1 MDWVSIALV
10 AGVFLVIGY
19 LTASLVATLRRPEP
33 AEEAEVVEIP
43 DPFPEGLD
51 EILRVWR
58 RSSDGVLIPE
68 VRGEAIY
75 NVADLKL
82 EHHADIS
89 LALVDLYAWLEQSSY
104 PMPTSP
110 LSTEKSDAPASG
122 SESVPMTKS
131 TRGLGGSPQP
141 VSTSS
146 SEVPSRPSLNP
157 LKPFL
162 DAARRGSPPVTTGE
176 QPMSIAAQIDEI
188 LQRKISGTPLERQEV
203 RLIEF
208 PKSGMV
214 ILVGKEQYEGVDA
227 VPDKVI
233 REVIEEAVSEWEARM
248 LGDES
253 DDPTQP
259 ST

>member
-1 MDWVSIALV
+1 
-10 AGVFLVIGY
+10 
-19 LTASLVATLRRPEP
+19 
-33 AEEAEVVEIP
+33 
-43 DPFPEGLD
+43 
-51 EILRVWR
+51 
-58 RSSDGVLIPE
+58 
-68 VRGEAIY
+68 
-75 NVADLKL
+75 
-82 EHHADIS
+82 
-89 LALVDLYAWLEQSSY
+89 
-104 PMPTSP
+104 
-110 LSTEKSDAPASG
+110 
-122 SESVPMTKS
+122 
-131 TRGLGGSPQP
+131 
-141 VSTSS
+141 
-146 SEVPSRPSLNP
+146 
-157 LKPFL
+157 
-162 DAARRGSPPVTTGE
+162 VTTGE